1 MTILCYHSVE
11 PTWQSPLNV
20 PPDAF
25 TAQVEWLVE
34 HTTVLGLHE
43 ALPLLDPS
51 GRLPRNTSVLT
62 FDDGFAALHTHVLP
76 VLQRYGLPATVFLV
90 AETLTEGGRPV
101 DWVDTPPPWPLAT
114 LTRDQVLDM
123 RAAGVRF
130 ESHSY
135 AHRDL
140 TTLGREACETDLRAS
155 RDVLEEVLGE
165 PVRLLAYPRG
175 RHDETVRAAAA
186 GAGFSHGLALP
197 ERAEP
202 VGPFAVPRVGVFP
215 GNGLRAMRLKTRRA
229 YLPVRHSRAFPLLKR
244 VVGRG

>member
-11 PTWQSPLNV
+11 PRWVSPLNV

-25 TAQVEWLVE
+25 GAQVEWLVE

-43 ALPLLDPS
+43 ALPLLDSS
-51 GRLPRNTSVLT
+51 GRLPRNTTVLT
-62 FDDGFAALHTHVLP
+62 FDDGFASLHEHVLP
-76 VLQRYGLPATVFLV
+76 VLQKYRVPATVFLV
-90 AETLTEGGRPV
+90 AETLTDGGRPV

-114 LTRDQVLDM
+114 LTRDQVLEM
-123 RAAGVRF
+123 RAAGIRF

-135 AHRDL
+135 AHHDL
-140 TTLGREACETDLRAS
+140 TTLGSRPCEADLAESRA
-155 RDVLEEVLGE
+155 VLEDLLGE
-165 PVRLLAYPRG
+165 EVRLLAYPRG
-175 RHDETVRAAAA
+175 RHDDTVRTAAATT
-186 GAGFSHGLALP
+186 GFSHGLALP
-197 ERAEP
+197 EHAEP

-215 GNGLRAMRLKTRRA
+215 GNGLRAMWLKTRRP